1 MRSSRIKNKR
11 KKRRKKVIFLSL
23 ILVGVFFCSLI
34 AYGEGY
40 FYCIKAFLYKN
51 QALEININSEIKS
64 GIIKVGFGDVGTFDI
79 KKRRSILQI
88 DGIWE
93 IGKNISLGHGTK
105 ISIGKNGILK
115 MGNNITIT
123 AETAIICHKD
133 IKIGNGCLISWDN
146 LIMDTDFHKIYSI
159 EDVKKRKNNDL
170 PINIGNDVWIGCRC
184 TILKGSNIKNMSV
197 ISSNSRISSNISKE
211 NVVIGDNGLILK
223 EKINLKQISAIIVA
237 FIGALFIIKPSFDI
251 RVVPYMIGFL
261 SAVFAALAYTYVRM
275 LGNKEE
281 YYTIVFFFST
291 FSLIAV
297 LPAFI
302 LVYEPMSMSQ
312 LIYLVLAG
320 IFASLGQFGITLA
333 YKYAPAKE
341 ISIFDYSN
349 IIFSAILS
357 IFLFG
362 VYPDKLS
369 VVGYFIIFAA
379 ALYMFIYNKR
389 QDKLAK

>member
-1 MRSSRIKNKR
+1 MSELTKSNRLKGIFFIVLSAFGFAVMSAFIKLSGDLPNIQKVFFRNLIAAIIALFLIIKHKGSFIGKKENRKTLIYRSLFGTIG
-11 KKRRKKVIFLSL
+11 VIFNYYAIDNLVLSDANML
-23 ILVGVFFCSLI
+23 
-34 AYGEGY
+34 
-40 FYCIKAFLYKN
+40 N
-51 QALEININSEIKS
+51 
-64 GIIKVGFGDVGTFDI
+64 
-79 KKRRSILQI
+79 
-88 DGIWE
+88 
-93 IGKNISLGHGTK
+93 K
-105 ISIGKNGILK
+105 ISPFL
-115 MGNNITIT
+115 
-123 AETAIICHKD
+123 
-133 IKIGNGCLISWDN
+133 
-146 LIMDTDFHKIYSI
+146 
-159 EDVKKRKNNDL
+159 
-170 PINIGNDVWIGCRC
+170 
-184 TILKGSNIKNMSV
+184 
-197 ISSNSRISSNISKE
+197 
-211 NVVIGDNGLILK
+211 VVIFCALILK

-302 LVYEPMSMSQ
+302 LVYEPMNMSQ